1 MLCRISEVNETME
14 YFDWIGL
21 GPNEQTEHSPRH
33 QWEGDSRVKDPKIE
47 AFESIQMKCNVIL
60 RLQTV

>member
-1 MLCRISEVNETME
+1 ME

-33 QWEGDSRVKDPKIE
+33 QWEGDSRVKDPKTE